1 MSTRESREGLLYGVV
16 AYGLWGFFPVY
27 WKQLLDVPAIQIL
40 AYRMVLSLVF
50 VIGLLLLLRRT
61 AWIKA
66 AARDGKTIA
75 QYFLTALFLA
85 VNWGVYIWAVNSGYV
100 VETSLGYFINPL
112 INVVFGA
119 LFLAE
124 RPRKGQ
130 WFSIAFAACGVL
142 FLTTQYGQPPWIA
155 LTLAVTFGI
164 YGLIK
169 KTAKLDSLEGLS
181 LETALLFLPALAFL
195 GYCHANGEGAL
206 GQVSTWQ
213 TVLLLGSGVVT
224 ATPLIFFAAALRR
237 LTLMTAGI
245 LQYIAPTIQFL
256 LGVFLYQEPFGT
268 ERFIGFLFI
277 WVGLAMFT
285 AESIWFTRLRRRRSA
300 QESRESAPAK
310 DAAMATRE

>member
-1 MSTRESREGLLYGVV
+1 MSASEGREGLLYGLV

-27 WKQLLDVPAIQIL
+27 WKQLSDVPAIQIL

-50 VIGLLLLLRRT
+50 IIALLLLLRRT

-66 AARDGKTIA
+66 VARDGKTIA
-75 QYFLTALFLA
+75 QYFLAALFLA
-85 VNWGVYIWAVNSGYV
+85 INWGVYIWAVNAGFV

-124 RPRKGQ
+124 RPRRGQ
-130 WFSIAFAACGVL
+130 WFSIIIAALGVL
-142 FLTTQYGQPPWIA
+142 FLTVQYGQPPWIA
-155 LTLAVTFGI
+155 LTLAVTFAI

-169 KTAKLDSLEGLS
+169 KTARLDSLEGLS

-195 GYCHANGEGAL
+195 GYCHASGEGAM
-206 GQVSTWQ
+206 GQVSLSQ
-213 TVLLLGSGVVT
+213 TLLLLGSGVVT
-224 ATPLIFFAAALRR
+224 ATPLIFFAAAIKR

-256 LGVFLYQEPFGT
+256 LGVFLYHEPFGT
-268 ERFIGFLFI
+268 DRFIGFLFI
-277 WVGLAMFT
+277 WVGLVLFT
-285 AESIWFTRLRRRRSA
+285 VERVWFTRLRRRRPA
-300 QESRESAPAK
+300 REIRE
-310 DAAMATRE
+310 AARATDVARVERE